1 MKKLKNIPINFMV
14 FVAGLLLFSGGA
26 YLVYPPAAP
35 IGAGIILMGISLFGE
50 RKA

>member
-1 MKKLKNIPINFMV
+1 MKFLRNIPVNFYIFFM
-14 FVAGLLLFSGGA
+14 GLALFSGGL

-35 IGAGIILMGISLFGE
+35 IGAGIILMIISLFGE